1 MGVGDR
7 IENSGQEAKGN
18 VKQGL
23 GEATDNDRLKNEG
36 RADEA
41 KGKVKNAVEFISK
54 YEEIVARAA
63 GGALDGARVAAA
75 EEHRV
80 DEQRE
85 QLVHAE
91 PVLPAFGERMCLVVG
106 LHHPRQVGQARWPA
120 QRSR

>member
-41 KGKVKNAVEFISK
+41 KGKVKNAVEDVK
-54 YEEIVARAA
+54 
-63 GGALDGARVAAA
+63 D
-75 EEHRV
+75 
-80 DEQRE
+80 
-85 QLVHAE
+85 
-91 PVLPAFGERMCLVVG
+91 AFTGDK
-106 LHHPRQVGQARWPA
+106 
-120 QRSR
+120 